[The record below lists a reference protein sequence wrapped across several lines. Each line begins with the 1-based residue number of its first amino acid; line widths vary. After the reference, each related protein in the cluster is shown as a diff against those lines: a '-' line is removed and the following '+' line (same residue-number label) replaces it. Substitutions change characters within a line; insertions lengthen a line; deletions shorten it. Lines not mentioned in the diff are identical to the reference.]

1 MNENDSEKIS
11 ADTPRPAVLSTS
23 AWLAWV
29 RALLAVAILGAGYL
43 AWLAIHNGPAAG
55 CGPDSGCD
63 KVLHSRWAYWLDLP
77 VSVPAVLVYLA
88 LLGVTVLLQKRPSP
102 DDQRGSWAAII
113 ILSVIVAGAALWFVG
128 LQVFVIKA
136 FCKFCMTAHAC
147 GFAAALLCLKNIP
160 LAADPDTPMWTTG
173 SGKRGVPRQAIF
185 SLVLIGLAG
194 VAVLAG
200 GQVLVQKQRNVVKVL
215 PVRGARATKTA
226 AAPSSASTNHSTPK
240 ALGGPS
246 TDQPVSPN
254 ARLIAPRSLSLY
266 SNQFLIKLDEVPM
279 IGSPDSPHVIVYLF
293 DYNCPHCRAL
303 HSILVKTCQQLTNQ
317 LGVVCLPMP
326 ISTQCNPFL
335 PRTSHSIPNSCE
347 YARLGLAVWR
357 AKPEAQRQFDDWMFA
372 PGKPPPLNQV
382 EEYAAQLVGAD
393 KLESALAD
401 PWIQQQIT
409 TDCQLHLANWTV
421 TGGPE
426 MPQLILGEAVSS
438 GPLNSV
444 EHLLVL
450 LNRYLG
456 MDVGFNRQ

>member
-1 MNENDSEKIS
+1 MDSDNSSSPAIPP
-11 ADTPRPAVLSTS
+11 TP
-23 AWLAWV
+23 AWLLWA

-43 AWLAIHNGPAAG
+43 AWVAIHNGPAAG
-55 CGPDSGCD
+55 CGPESGCD

-317 LGVVCLPMP
+317 LGVVCLPMSLSP
-326 ISTQCNPFL
+326 RCNPFI
-335 PRTSHSIPNSCE
+335 PRTTSHAASNSCE

-357 AKPEAQRQFDDWMFA
+357 AKPEAQRQIGRA
-372 PGKPPPLNQV
+372 HV
-382 EEYAAQLVGAD
+382 
-393 KLESALAD
+393 
-401 PWIQQQIT
+401 
-409 TDCQLHLANWTV
+409 
-421 TGGPE
+421 
-426 MPQLILGEAVSS
+426 
-438 GPLNSV
+438 
-444 EHLLVL
+444 
-450 LNRYLG
+450 
-456 MDVGFNRQ
+456 

>member
-1 MNENDSEKIS
+1 MDSDNSSHPAIPS
-11 ADTPRPAVLSTS
+11 TP
-23 AWLAWV
+23 AWLLWA

-55 CGPDSGCD
+55 CGPESGCN
-63 KVLHSRWAYWLDLP
+63 KVLQSRWAYWLDLP

-88 LLGVTVLLQKRPSP
+88 LLGVTILLQKRPSP

-173 SGKRGVPRQAIF
+173 SGKRGVPRQAVF

-200 GQVLVQKQRNVVKVL
+200 GQMLFQKQRNVVRVL
-215 PVRGARATKTA
+215 PVAGARSTKTA
-226 AAPSSASTNHSTPK
+226 ASPSSASTNHSTPK

-246 TDQPVSPN
+246 TDQPASPN
-254 ARLIAPRSLSLY
+254 ARLIAPRTLSLY
-266 SNQFLIKLDEVPM
+266 SNQFVIKFDDVPM
-279 IGSPDSPHVIVYLF
+279 IGSPDSPHIIVFLF
-293 DYNCPHCRAL
+293 DYTCSHCRAVHPL
-303 HSILVKTCQQLTNQ
+303 LVQACQQFSNQ
-317 LGVVCLPMP
+317 LGVVCLPVSLSP
-326 ISTQCNPFL
+326 QCNPFI
-335 PRTSHSIPNSCE
+335 PRIRSHASSNSCV
-347 YARLGLAVWR
+347 YARLDLAVWR

-372 PGKPPPLNQV
+372 SVEPPPLKQAR
-382 EEYAAQLVGAD
+382 EYAAQLVGAD

-401 PWIQQQIT
+401 PWIQQQIL
-409 TDCQLHLANWTV
+409 TDCQLHHASSLAV
-421 TGGPE
+421 E
-426 MPQLILGEAVSS
+426 SSALPQIIMGDAVSS

-444 EHLLVL
+444 DHLLTL
-450 LNRYLG
+450 LNKYLG
-456 MDVGFNRQ
+456 MDVGLNGR